1 MPAIE
6 VNFAGDNSW
15 PELAE
20 NYLAIFVLPGETKW
34 KLAAIERGMS
44 SGAPSVALRFD
55 FERGAAARA
64 STLIAETSLA
74 AWIAATCAL
83 RGRFPEAFAGTPLE
97 DRSRDG

>member
-6 VNFAGDNSW
+6 VKFDGDDSW
-15 PELAE
+15 PELRE
-20 NYLAIFVLPGETKW
+20 KFLEIFVLPGEAMW
-34 KLAAIERGMS
+34 KLAAITGAMS

-64 STLIAETSLA
+64 STVIAETSLA